1 MRQIVQYV
9 LFLLLLTSA
18 VSTPMASGLYKSVGP
33 NGVVSY
39 SDQPPAENKNVK
51 AMSFDD
57 LPVSVFPI
65 SNLPTTPPSFFER
78 IRVLWASWTSTKTTV
93 ASSDVVLYTTSS
105 CGYCKQAKAYLQGKS
120 IKYKEIDVESKD
132 GQASY
137 VKAGGGR
144 GVPMIVVA
152 GKNVSGFSTAAYDA
166 LFAK

>member
-1 MRQIVQYV
+1 MRQIAR
-9 LFLLLLTSA
+9 FALLLILFTSA
-18 VSTPMASGLYKSVGP
+18 VTTPLAQSLYKSVGP

-57 LPVSVFPI
+57 LPATVFPI
-65 SNLPTTPPSFFER
+65 SNLPTTPPTFIER
-78 IRVLWASWTSTKTTV
+78 ILSLWASWTTSKTTTNG
-93 ASSDVVLYTTSS
+93 VVLYTSSS
-105 CGYCKQAKAYLQGKS
+105 CGYCKQAKTYLEGKN
-120 IKYKEIDVESKD
+120 IKYKEIDVATKD

-137 VKAGGGR
+137 VKAGGGK
-144 GVPMIVVA
+144 GVPLIVVA